1 MKEKSYKMTFTV
13 VIYSSKNIVGIFAK
27 NKTEMLYL
35 RDNLI
40 MKMEDIYF
48 NEYYNRIF
56 IAEKDWEAVSK
67 KMKDLNLKIED
78 IKKLY

>member
-40 MKMEDIYF
+40 MKMEDVYF

>member
-40 MKMEDIYF
+40 MKMEDVYF

-56 IAEKDWEAVSK
+56 IEEKDWEAVSK